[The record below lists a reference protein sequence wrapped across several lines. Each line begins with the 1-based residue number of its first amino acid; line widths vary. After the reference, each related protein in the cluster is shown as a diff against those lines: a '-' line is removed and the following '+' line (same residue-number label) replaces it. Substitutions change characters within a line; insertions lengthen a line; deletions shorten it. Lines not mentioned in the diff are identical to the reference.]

1 MADLAI
7 IIPVFNGGEL
17 LKKALASFSGQLN
30 LTDEVIIVDDG
41 STDNAVNQALLAVP
55 LMCRVNVLN
64 QKNQGV
70 ASALN
75 AGFKNATS
83 ERLVWLS
90 HDDEFLPGAL
100 EFFRKFHAAYPKKIS
115 CTAFAVGENSAH
127 IKKVYYLKNQ
137 LGKNHC
143 LNVLGTGRFFA
154 ATISIP
160 KPLYRKMQFD
170 QNLLHCQ
177 DSHMWL
183 STKPEHWEP
192 SDIQTAFHRLHPN
205 QTSKLGNL
213 AAKAE
218 YRALV
223 RNNISELYKITT
235 IIDALNLLRLLKNVI

>member
-1 MADLAI
+1 MVNLTI

-17 LKKALASFSGQLN
+17 LKAALASFSDQLN
-30 LTDEVIIVDDG
+30 SDDEVIIVDDG
-41 STDNAVNQALLAVP
+41 STDNAVKMALTTVP
-55 LMCRVNVLN
+55 LICRVKVLR
-64 QKNQGV
+64 QKNEGV

-75 AGFKNATS
+75 TGFKNAKS

-100 EFFRKFHAAYPKKIS
+100 AFFRKFHDIFPKKLS
-115 CTAFAVGENSAH
+115 CTAFAVGEGSSH
-127 IKKVYYLKNQ
+127 FRKTYYLKNH

-160 KPLYRKMQFD
+160 KAFYKEMQFE

-183 STKPEHWEP
+183 SIKPEYWEF
-192 SDIQTAFHRLHPN
+192 SDIKTALHRLHPN
-205 QTSKLGNL
+205 QSSKRGNL
-213 AAKAE
+213 EAKAE

-223 RNNISELYKITT
+223 KSDICGIFRIVCIA
-235 IIDALNLLRLLKNVI
+235 DALNLIRLIRNFI